1 MNATLVPIE
10 DSIEAP
16 DNFEDNP
23 KLETL
28 IDHIRGGHFDPAVL
42 FHKERWYTKTPIL
55 KRGDVVQ
62 RLDKR
67 PPSKIQECILEVQ
80 MQSNQIC
87 YITNKGGPFAFNL
100 FTLVR
105 PADDASMALVKKC
118 EDEEND
124 W

>member
-1 MNATLVPIE
+1 MNATLVPFE

-16 DNFEDNP
+16 DNFEDNS

-28 IDHIRGGHFDPAVL
+28 IDHIRDGHFDPAIL
-42 FHKERWYTKTPIL
+42 FHPRAWSTYHNPIL
-55 KRGDVVQ
+55 KRGDVVL
-62 RLDKR
+62 RAKR
-67 PPSKIQECILEVQ
+67 PPSKIDEVILTVRMERGQVV
-80 MQSNQIC
+80 
-87 YITNKGGPFAFNL
+87 YVTNKGGPFGLNL

>member
-1 MNATLVPIE
+1 MNATLVPVE

-28 IDHIRGGHFDPAVL
+28 IDNIREGHFDPAVL
-42 FHKERWYTKTPIL
+42 FHRDRFYTKVPIL

-62 RLDKR
+62 RAKR
-67 PPSKIQECILEVQ
+67 PPSKTNEVILTVRMERGQVV
-80 MQSNQIC
+80 
-87 YITNKGGPFAFNL
+87 YVTNKGGPFALNL

>member
-1 MNATLVPIE
+1 MNVTLVPIE

-28 IDHIRGGHFDPAVL
+28 IDHIRDGHFDPAVL
-42 FHKERWYTKTPIL
+42 FHRERFYTKTPIL

-62 RLDKR
+62 RVV
-67 PPSKIQECILEVQ
+67 PSKIQEVILELQ

-87 YITNKGGPFAFNL
+87 YVTNKGGPFAFNL

-105 PADDASMALVKKC
+105 PADAASMALVKQC
-118 EDEEND
+118 EDDEND

>member
-1 MNATLVPIE
+1 MNVTLVPAE
-10 DSIEAP
+10 DSIEAH
-16 DNFEDNP
+16 DNFEDFQR
-23 KLETL
+23 LETL
-28 IDHIRGGHFDPAVL
+28 IDHIRDGHFDPAIL

-55 KRGDVVQ
+55 KRGDVVH
-62 RLDKR
+62 RAKR
-67 PPSKIQECILEVQ
+67 PPSRIDEVI
-80 MQSNQIC
+80 MTVRMERGQIV
-87 YITNKGGPFAFNL
+87 YVTNKGGPFAFNL